1 MKLIKYDRAKD
12 SGASGTTI
20 INSTTSSSS
29 DSGNVNPSTRGDNI
43 ARIVWG
49 QNDDGVD
56 DIDGSM
62 AVNGNVTIKAI
73 VPPTYDDV
81 DDGSDGEDIEEETG
95 GGNLDVE
102 VNIHAGKEVSS
113 ESVKASKDITSPEV
127 YGKKVFLDR
136 NNIKTNVLD
145 LINDHESRINQN
157 KTDIAALNGRV
168 SSAESNINKN
178 KTDIAALNGRVSSAE
193 LRITKNETDIAALGG
208 RVSTAE
214 SNITTI
220 NNNITTINGDIDD
233 IKTRLDNLGSGGG
246 GSAGGE
252 GGLTESQVNDMIYK
266 AVHYPIATPVVLVTG
281 EIHSNNNDND
291 KTWQPWFGS
300 NLFKHGFVK
309 DCYIS
314 YVSKG
319 GNIPALK
326 ITFDFNP
333 DYDVRLS
340 AVSAMVLEATDWNA
354 YDHAANYNARGKG
367 YWCTGGV
374 KDQAVYL
381 EAWRTADSNNDS
393 VRFDCIAHKIKQ
405 INITVTGYAYLKNP

>member
-1 MKLIKYDRAKD
+1 MRLIKYDRAKED
-12 SGASGTTI
+12 GANGTTI

-29 DSGNVNPSTRGDNI
+29 DQGGNVPTRGSAD
-43 ARIVWG
+43 RIIWG
-49 QNDDGVD
+49 QNDDGAD

-62 AVNGNVTIKAI
+62 AINGNVTIKAI
-73 VPPTYDDV
+73 VPPTYE
-81 DDGSDGEDIEEETG
+81 DDGDTDGEDIEEETG

-113 ESVKASKDITSPEV
+113 ESVKASKDVTSPEV

-145 LINDHESRINQN
+145 LINDHESRITQN
-157 KTDIAALNGRV
+157 KTNIAALSGRV
-168 SSAESNINKN
+168 SSAES
-178 KTDIAALNGRVSSAE
+178 
-193 LRITKNETDIAALGG
+193 RITKNETDIAALSG

-233 IKTRLDNLGSGGG
+233 IKTRLDGLGGG

-281 EIHSNNNDND
+281 EIHSINNDKD
-291 KTWQPWFGS
+291 KTWQPWYVSG
-300 NLFKHGFVK
+300 LFKHDFVK
-309 DCYIS
+309 GCHID
-314 YVSKG
+314 YVSKD

-340 AVSAMVLEATDWNA
+340 AVSATVLEATDWNA
-354 YDHAANYNARGKG
+354 YDHAAGYNARSKG

-374 KDQAVYL
+374 KGPAVYL
-381 EAWRTADSNNDS
+381 EAWRTDDSNNDS
-393 VRFDCIAHKIKQ
+393 VRFDCIARRIKQ
-405 INITVTGYAYLKNP
+405 MNITVTGYAYLKTS